1 MTHPTNVPAKHG
13 RRQPRLALCAVLLA
27 AAGTLAGCAETV
39 GSAALQPASVMVA
52 GPGAPTST
60 QDQAPTG
67 TCSGSSSGFVDD
79 CGPSVRYSGP

>member
-1 MTHPTNVPAKHG
+1 MTRPTNASAQHG

-27 AAGTLAGCAETV
+27 AAGSLAGCAEPA

-60 QDQAPTG
+60 QGQASAGP
-67 TCSGSSSGFVDD
+67 CSASPSGFVDD

>member
-1 MTHPTNVPAKHG
+1 MIRPTNISAKHG

-27 AAGTLAGCAETV
+27 AAGTLAGCAEPV

-60 QDQAPTG
+60 QDQASTRA
-67 TCSGSSSGFVDD
+67 CYGSPSGFVDD